1 MLYQQDEYEA
11 SGAAY
16 TQMIRQYPDDPRAP
30 DALVKLARAMRLLG
44 ETERACTALNA
55 LPQRYPNASGVTVN
69 LAAVERTRAGCDA

>member
-1 MLYQQDEYEA
+1 
-11 SGAAY
+11 
-16 TQMIRQYPDDPRAP
+16 
-30 DALVKLARAMRLLG
+30 MRLLG